1 MKLVAAIAR
10 GRRWLGELITD
21 LATDAEAIAK
31 HERCSLRHV
40 NMTLSLAFIA
50 ALNPRKSNPRTHSKK
65 QIDQLARAI
74 TQFGFTNPVLID
86 DGNGIIAGHGR
97 VVWLRQRTLKERL
110 CSPLGFRSAGQSRAW
125 GPSRLRRACC
135 RRGG

>member
-40 NMTLSLAFIA
+40 NMTLSLAFISPA
-50 ALNPRKSNPRTHSKK
+50 PPSLPLKVGCHVASVSNNSASSR
-65 QIDQLARAI
+65 L
-74 TQFGFTNPVLID
+74 
-86 DGNGIIAGHGR
+86 NGIVSSNARSRSDLTSVTVLLVGEAF
-97 VVWLRQRTLKERL
+97 LA
-110 CSPLGFRSAGQSRAW
+110 SPQISR
-125 GPSRLRRACC
+125 RRADH
-135 RRGG
+135 RRPNSS

>member
-40 NMTLSLAFIA
+40 NMISP
-50 ALNPRKSNPRTHSKK
+50 ALTKPAVEGRLPRGIGLEQQRELPLEWDR
-65 QIDQLARAI
+65 
-74 TQFGFTNPVLID
+74 QF
-86 DGNGIIAGHGR
+86 
-97 VVWLRQRTLKERL
+97 ER
-110 CSPLGFRSAGQSRAW
+110 
-125 GPSRLRRACC
+125 
-135 RRGG
+135 

>member
-40 NMTLSLAFIA
+40 NMTLSLAFISP
-50 ALNPRKSNPRTHSKK
+50 ALTKPAVEGRLPRGIGLEQQRELPLEWDR
-65 QIDQLARAI
+65 
-74 TQFGFTNPVLID
+74 QF
-86 DGNGIIAGHGR
+86 
-97 VVWLRQRTLKERL
+97 ER
-110 CSPLGFRSAGQSRAW
+110 
-125 GPSRLRRACC
+125 
-135 RRGG
+135 